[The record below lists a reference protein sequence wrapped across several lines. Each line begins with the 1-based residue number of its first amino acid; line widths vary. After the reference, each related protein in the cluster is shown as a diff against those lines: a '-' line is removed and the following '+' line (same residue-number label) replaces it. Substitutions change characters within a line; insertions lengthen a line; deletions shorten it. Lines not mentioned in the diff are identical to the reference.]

1 MTSRK
6 TPLGRNGKLTL
17 GLLAIAT
24 VLVGFACVGVT
35 TASRAILARPT
46 TVVSVN
52 LPAVLEK
59 LDERV
64 RAELRLKSM
73 AEEMQS
79 EDTEWQ
85 EKIKAS
91 QAALTDVPEAD
102 LAQRQKLG
110 EALALQVLEFE
121 AWRRFATESID
132 IEKSLLLRDLD
143 NSVKR
148 AISELAAANGY
159 DIVVMDDTGQELAV
173 NPDSQVPRELQVK
186 QQMVA
191 RRLLYVNPSV
201 DITDQLIERMNNAFN
216 AP

>member
-1 MTSRK
+1 MTFRK
-6 TPLGRNGKLTL
+6 NTLGRNRKRTL

-35 TASRAILARPT
+35 TAGRVMLARPT
-46 TVVSVN
+46 TVVGVN

-64 RAELRLKSM
+64 RAELSLRSM
-73 AEEMQS
+73 AEKMQS

-85 EKIKAS
+85 EKIKAR
-91 QAALTDVPEAD
+91 QAALNDVPEAD
-102 LAQRQKLG
+102 LPRRQKLG
-110 EALALQVLEFE
+110 EELALMVLEFE

-143 NSVKR
+143 NSVRK
-148 AISELAAANGY
+148 AIRRLAEANGY
-159 DIVVMDDTGQELAV
+159 DIVVMDDTGQQLTV
-173 NPDSQVPRELQVK
+173 NPESKVPRELQVK

-191 RRLLYVNPSV
+191 RRLLYVNPAV